1 MAIRKNKK
9 RIDPR
14 YFLHETAHRD
24 ELDENVPNIDFQRRA
39 HGGKTCGEWSKKIA
53 RLKELYEE
61 AITIHHEQLPSVLDS
76 DWNDEKAKQQEQE
89 REAVPIARTTAI
101 AAVQAAKEQK
111 CQVGAEWAWVT
122 GANWPPAPQKD
133 QNKALQLLKDF
144 GEDFKNWPRDMAE
157 LLDRYYGH
165 GKMETDR
172 WERERRAR

>member
-39 HGGKTCGEWSKKIA
+39 HGGKTCGEWSEKIA
-53 RLKELYEE
+53 RLRKLYDEAAKAETESYSNRDGELGKE
-61 AITIHHEQLPSVLDS
+61 ARD
-76 DWNDEKAKQQEQE
+76 
-89 REAVPIARTTAI
+89 EAVQDGINAEIAQEALGTAMYV
-101 AAVQAAKEQK
+101 ARVEQK
-111 CQVGAEWAWVT
+111 CQVDRSMAPGYKSR
-122 GANWPPAPQKD
+122 GPQQPPT
-133 QNKALQLLKDF
+133 NKFLQLLKDF